1 MGVPICTLNQISNGS
16 PEGSD
21 GEERRKQKSKV
32 DNAMRIAYS
41 AKDEYYVANG
51 NRYSLVD
58 GGQRSP
64 NSTFY
69 IDVLASTYFS
79 CRNAQR

>member
-1 MGVPICTLNQISNGS
+1 MLIQISNGS
-16 PEGSD
+16 PEVND

-32 DNAMRIAYS
+32 NIAMRIAYS
-41 AKDEYYVANG
+41 AKDKDHVADG
-51 NRYSLVD
+51 DRYRSID
-58 GGQRSP
+58 GGQLRP

-69 IDVLASTYFS
+69 IDVLGSTYFS